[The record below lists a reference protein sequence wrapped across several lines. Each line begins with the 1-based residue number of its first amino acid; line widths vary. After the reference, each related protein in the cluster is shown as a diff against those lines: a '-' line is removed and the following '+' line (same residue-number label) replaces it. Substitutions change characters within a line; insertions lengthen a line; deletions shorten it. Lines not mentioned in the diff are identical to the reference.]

1 MHRTTNNNP
10 PFVLP
15 STTGFNNYEYNNN
28 KVLENDNFSFNFALD
43 RVYNNYEY
51 DANGNMTKTTKYS
64 LPLMQPSFPAIL
76 SSRNL
81 YWNDSDQLQAMTD
94 YSNSAHYFYNYA
106 GDRTWKVVGAKI
118 TTTLSGIQR
127 TYNVFNQSTYYLFP
141 QVTITNS
148 AYTKHIFAGTERI
161 CSKIGTG
168 KSVDMLQLLLPPT
181 AQITAKRSQQTNLMK
196 RTFSNLCISNLNP
209 PPIFLCAIVNGGNI
223 LSINLLSSSAA
234 KITSTATEYED
245 LQYFYLSDHL
255 GSSSWITDKDG
266 NALQHLSYLPFG
278 EVFAN
283 QKASGSNFDAEFK
296 FLGKELDSETGYT
309 KTDNRYYWAEAGV
322 FLSVDPLCDKYPML
336 TPYNYAGNNPLIFR
350 DPSGL
355 DIDPTTEKNVANYVN
370 PNSKQYSPAFAE
382 QYNSLKNDKN
392 AVYSFN
398 YKSEKWRDNGETIVG
413 NVTYNGTNDKGQYMI
428 GINYT
433 DDVSTTGLSTQS
445 PLLEETFHAVQFSK
459 GDYGYLAGDGSTFAL
474 DIHDEATAKV
484 FAAQNT
490 QTTKYGLEK
499 KLLNSF
505 NKGGIEGV
513 VDFMKKSSSLSKV
526 YNSLENVPIGN
537 VLKSISGG
545 NKPYFKANGQSAI
558 QGLIMQRPK

>member
-1 MHRTTNNNP
+1 M
-10 PFVLP
+10 
-15 STTGFNNYEYNNN
+15 
-28 KVLENDNFSFNFALD
+28 ENDDFLSNFAVD

-64 LPLMQPSFPAIL
+64 QPLVQPSFPAIL

-106 GDRTWKVVGAKI
+106 GDRTWKVVGAKT

-196 RTFSNLCISNLNP
+196 RTFSNLCIPNLNP

-223 LSINLLSSSAA
+223 LSTNLLSSSAA

-255 GSSSWITDKDG
+255 GSSSWISDKDG

-283 QKASGSNFDAEFK
+283 QKAQNSSFDTEYK
-296 FLGKELDSETGYT
+296 FSGKERDTETGFDYFGA
-309 KTDNRYYWAEAGV
+309 RYYVSELGIW
-322 FLSVDPLCDKYPML
+322 LSVDPMAEERSWI
-336 TPYNYAGNNPLIFR
+336 TPYNYSQNNPVGR
-350 DPSGL
+350 SDKSGML
-355 DIDPTTEKNVANYVN
+355 DDVDPTTSGYEEATNYASKN
-370 PNSKQYSPAFAE
+370 PALGKM
-382 QYNSLKNDKN
+382 YNQWKNDPTKLIKFNHTSDGGGSIGYDGKN
-392 AVYSFN
+392 DAGQDIYNVNWDPSITNKLGASGVFEESYHLKEAIAGVEMKFVQNKNGSWGCENLDIYDEVRAKQWVVDNVNINTYFNVDKDNKGYS
-398 YKSEKWRDNGETIVG
+398 
-413 NVTYNGTNDKGQYMI
+413 
-428 GINYT
+428 
-433 DDVSTTGLSTQS
+433 
-445 PLLEETFHAVQFSK
+445 H
-459 GDYGYLAGDGSTFAL
+459 YGY
-474 DIHDEATAKV
+474 I
-484 FAAQNT
+484 
-490 QTTKYGLEK
+490 
-499 KLLNSF
+499 KLLNKPDKIKRALMNGVGQRHPINSRGENTSILYTPSHF
-505 NKGGIEGV
+505 GGAYN
-513 VDFMKKSSSLSKV
+513 DFYPKH
-526 YNSLENVPIGN
+526 
-537 VLKSISGG
+537 
-545 NKPYFKANGQSAI
+545 
-558 QGLIMQRPK
+558 RP

>member
-1 MHRTTNNNP
+1 M
-10 PFVLP
+10 
-15 STTGFNNYEYNNN
+15 
-28 KVLENDNFSFNFALD
+28 ENDDFLSNFAVD

-106 GDRTWKVVGAKI
+106 GDRTWKVVGAKT

-196 RTFSNLCISNLNP
+196 RTFSNLCIPNLNP

-223 LSINLLSSSAA
+223 LSTNLLSSSAA

-278 EVFAN
+278 EIFVN
-283 QKASGSNFDAEFK
+283 QKVSGSTYDSEFK
-296 FLGKELDSETGYT
+296 FSGKPLDLETGYSYFGA
-309 KTDNRYYWAEAGV
+309 RYLDSKLGLW
-322 FLSVDPLCDKYPML
+322 LSPDPLAHMRPWI
-336 TPYNYAGNNPLIFR
+336 TPYNYAQNNPATR
-350 DPSGL
+350 SDPSGL
-355 DIDPTTEKNVANYVN
+355 LDGDFHNEKGKYLGTDGINDNKIHIISDKASIKTIKANNKSGGKTQTSDVKVGFSTNKKTLKEAVNVYNRTVANGGYCEEGSVVSPDGSKILNAERGNDVRDRKASVRLPYMQGDDNTSIHSHPLEEYMRDGIVN
-370 PNSKQYSPAFAE
+370 YSSPFYPSRTGE
-382 QYNSLKNDKN
+382 YNDEK
-392 AVYSFN
+392 SF
-398 YKSEKWRDNGETIVG
+398 KSYNLNIIVG
-413 NVTYNGTNDKGQYMI
+413 NSHQYDDDSKNANAVFYDRNTNQI
-428 GINYT
+428 GKMTIRNLT
-433 DDVSTTGLSTQS
+433 R
-445 PLLEETFHAVQFSK
+445 
-459 GDYGYLAGDGSTFAL
+459 
-474 DIHDEATAKV
+474 
-484 FAAQNT
+484 
-490 QTTKYGLEK
+490 
-499 KLLNSF
+499 
-505 NKGGIEGV
+505 
-513 VDFMKKSSSLSKV
+513 M
-526 YNSLENVPIGN
+526 
-537 VLKSISGG
+537 LK
-545 NKPYFKANGQSAI
+545 
-558 QGLIMQRPK
+558 

>member
-1 MHRTTNNNP
+1 M
-10 PFVLP
+10 P

-64 LPLMQPSFPAIL
+64 LPLMQPSFPAIV

-168 KSVDMLQLLLPPT
+168 KSVDILQLFLPPT
-181 AQITAKRSQQTNLMK
+181 AQITAKRSQQTYLMK
-196 RTFSNLCISNLNP
+196 RTFTNLCIPSFGP
-209 PPIFLCAIVNGGNI
+209 PPVFLCAISSGANI
-223 LSINLLSSSAA
+223 LNTNLLASSMT
-234 KITSTATEYED
+234 KITSTATEPEN

-278 EVFAN
+278 EDFAN
-283 QKASGSNFDAEFK
+283 QKAQNSNFDTEYK
-296 FLGKELDSETGYT
+296 FLGKELDAETGYIA
-309 KTDNRYYWAEAGV
+309 TDFRYYDPGLGV
-322 FLSVDPLCDKYPML
+322 FLSVDPLSDKYPSL
-336 TPYNYAGNNPLIFR
+336 SPYAYCANNPVVLVDPNGMEIHDPPYTYLPVVYAIPNIIEKYGYSSSVKQAGYFMGNTANANYIKNNLNVVATNFQINIGRAIGRRENIEGSPQNAIRHSLWNALMARDLGDDQATRAANSHETGWSWNLNSSKRSFTYKIGDQTSYNEAFINADNVADLLNNEIGRAIGLNNHDADNKTLASLIMKEYYTNGLYTTRVDNGSVVVEKTRISKEQYVAAMKEISKKGNN
-350 DPSGL
+350 GL
-355 DIDPTTEKNVANYVN
+355 
-370 PNSKQYSPAFAE
+370 
-382 QYNSLKNDKN
+382 
-392 AVYSFN
+392 
-398 YKSEKWRDNGETIVG
+398 
-413 NVTYNGTNDKGQYMI
+413 
-428 GINYT
+428 
-433 DDVSTTGLSTQS
+433 
-445 PLLEETFHAVQFSK
+445 
-459 GDYGYLAGDGSTFAL
+459 
-474 DIHDEATAKV
+474 
-484 FAAQNT
+484 
-490 QTTKYGLEK
+490 
-499 KLLNSF
+499 
-505 NKGGIEGV
+505 NK
-513 VDFMKKSSSLSKV
+513 
-526 YNSLENVPIGN
+526 
-537 VLKSISGG
+537 
-545 NKPYFKANGQSAI
+545 
-558 QGLIMQRPK
+558 